1 MYHGAHG
8 WHSVGCHAWHG
19 PFYIAFVPVPCV
31 PADCKPACHEMIVP
45 REIETDAAGSPKQGF
60 VGGHGNVHLT
70 LEYLV
75 NEDAASPS
83 IQIELLSGGTTQSW
97 SATDLE
103 EGYHAEEAFL
113 AADAGTRITLTVTDA
128 VARLRWCERICC

>member
-1 MYHGAHG
+1 
-8 WHSVGCHAWHG
+8 
-19 PFYIAFVPVPCV
+19 
-31 PADCKPACHEMIVP
+31 
-45 REIETDAAGSPKQGF
+45 
-60 VGGHGNVHLT
+60 VHLT

-83 IQIELLSGGTTQSW
+83 IQIELLSEGTTQSW

-103 EGYHAEEAFL
+103 EGYHTEEAFL
-113 AADAGTRITLTVTDA
+113 AADAGTKVTLTVTDA